1 VIISNEEVGNWFV
14 DMKSGNIKIIVFRNK
29 ILRYEIGN
37 EKEKQIVC
45 EECIKLGIPDSQM
58 NWEG

>member
-1 VIISNEEVGNWFV
+1 VIISNEEIGNWFV

-37 EKEKQIVC
+37 EKEKQSVC

-58 NWEG
+58 NWEE